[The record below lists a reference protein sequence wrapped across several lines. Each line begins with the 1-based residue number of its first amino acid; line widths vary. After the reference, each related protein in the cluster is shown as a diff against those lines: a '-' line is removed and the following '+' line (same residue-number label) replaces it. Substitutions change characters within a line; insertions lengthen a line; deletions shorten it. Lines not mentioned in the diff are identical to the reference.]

1 MLCELLSV
9 TSGVGEVVQ
18 ECVVLVAVDDEEDAE
33 LFVRVWLGDLTA
45 SSKGV
50 VVLMVVWL
58 LWVIFIFNQTD
69 EC

>member
-1 MLCELLSV
+1 M
-9 TSGVGEVVQ
+9 GEVVQ

-45 SSKGV
+45 SSKGLV